1 MALPAFNSGNT
12 SLSINQI
19 HQEAGGNSFTEVSL
33 NDSDIRGL
41 TAASDQTINS
51 SSQTEISFRNLFGAS
66 SILWEFTINPGEA
79 KTSSINNDASTLGKQ
94 TTSFERIGYSSYD
107 NSSRYY
113 TLGASLTIIPYGT
126 TSDSTVD
133 FYSYGSGNA
142 ALKALVWTNLLNGV
156 LTLDIEGHHSN
167 SGWTTIEVNGT
178 TFNRTSA
185 TYSQDYEG
193 TLSTPDT
200 NKPIT
205 RWTWV
210 TYNDFIT
217 GATTAAKNATC
228 PFDLSPSSP
237 QNLTG
242 FGPASGSVTIKFQ

>member
-12 SLSINQI
+12 SLSMNQI
-19 HQEAGGNSFTEVSL
+19 HQEAGGNSLTEVSL

-66 SILWEFTINPGEA
+66 SILWEFTITPGEA
-79 KTSSINNDASTLGKQ
+79 KTSSINSDASTIGKQ

-107 NSSRYY
+107 NSSRHY
-113 TLGASLTIIPYGT
+113 TLGTNVTIIPYGT

-142 ALKALVWTNLLNGV
+142 ALKALVWTNLIGGV
-156 LTLDIEGHHSN
+156 LTLDIQGHHSN

-178 TFNRTSA
+178 TFNRTAA
-185 TYSQDYEG
+185 TYSQIYEG
-193 TLSTPDT
+193 TLATNDL
-200 NKPIT
+200 NKPLT
-205 RWTWV
+205 RWTWT

-217 GATTAAKNATC
+217 GANDADKNATC
-228 PFDLSPSSP
+228 PFDLNPSAP
-237 QNLTG
+237 TGQVG